1 MLIGR
6 ALYLILIKVCVTIVL
21 RSFEVL
27 PVCKLTLITSDRN
40 IIRAHLGAI
49 LAVKVRLRRAS
60 HLIVLLRERSLLL
73 TSIVDVLL
81 LALLLVV
88 LHDRLEDVGEIFRIR
103 VP

>member
-1 MLIGR
+1 MLIDR

-49 LAVKVRLRRAS
+49 LAVKVSLRRAS

-73 TSIVDVLL
+73 TSIVDVL
-81 LALLLVV
+81 
-88 LHDRLEDVGEIFRIR
+88 
-103 VP
+103 